1 MGFYKLV
8 PVPFACDWF
17 ALVFLEI
24 AFAMF
29 ESIPELADVDVSI
42 QSHWDAVALSPI
54 LLPLA
59 SVLASDLA
67 HLHSLP
73 LPHIT
78 MPLAIIDV
86 LIALLSQLA
95 FSLAPIPKVGAR
107 ICWVCLLVIVLA
119 LAVSQT
125 IKQAASIVVT
135 VLEVQLN
142 VKLLCWVRGLKS
154 SDMERVLVEPLGE
167 VGRLSKIE
175 QE

>member
-1 MGFYKLV
+1 MTHYDYYFKSLEGFYELV
-8 PVPFACDWF
+8 LVPFACNWF

-42 QSHWDAVALSPI
+42 QSHWDSIALSQI

-59 SVLASDLA
+59 SIFASDLA

-78 MPLAIIDV
+78 IPLAIIDV
-86 LIALLSQLA
+86 LVALLSQLA
-95 FSLAPIPKVGAR
+95 FSLAPIPIVGAR
-107 ICWVCLLVIVLA
+107 ICWVRLLVIVLA

-125 IKQAASIVVT
+125 IKQTASIVVT
-135 VLEVQLN
+135 VLKVQL
-142 VKLLCWVRGLKS
+142 S
-154 SDMERVLVEPLGE
+154 VE
-167 VGRLSKIE
+167 
-175 QE
+175 

>member
-86 LIALLSQLA
+86 LVALLSQLA

-142 VKLLCWVRGLKS
+142 VELLCWVRGLKS

-167 VGRLSKIE
+167 VGRLSEIE